1 MAIKEVSNIKD
12 QLVKLYPK
20 KAKVFETN
28 AEKYLTKLKRL
39 DADYTT
45 SLKEAK
51 QKSFVTQHAAFGY
64 LALDYGL
71 IQVPIAGLSPEEE
84 PSSGR
89 LAELKEY
96 VKKIRSIIFTL
107 KRMLMIKSQKLWPM
121 KLG

>member
-1 MAIKEVSNIKD
+1 M
-12 QLVKLYPK
+12 
-20 KAKVFETN
+20 
-28 AEKYLTKLKRL
+28 TKLKQL

>member
-1 MAIKEVSNIKD
+1 
-12 QLVKLYPK
+12 
-20 KAKVFETN
+20 ETN

-96 VKKIRSIIFTL
+96 VKKNKIN
-107 KRMLMIKSQKLWPM
+107 
-121 KLG
+121 

>member
-1 MAIKEVSNIKD
+1 
-12 QLVKLYPK
+12 
-20 KAKVFETN
+20 
-28 AEKYLTKLKRL
+28 L

-71 IQVPIAGLSPEEE
+71 KQVPIAGLSPEEE

-96 VKKIRSIIFTL
+96 VKKNKINYIYFEKNANDKIAKTL
-107 KRMLMIKSQKLWPM
+107 ANEAGIKLEVLNPLEKNKWIMVKIMFQ
-121 KLG
+121 

>member
-1 MAIKEVSNIKD
+1 M
-12 QLVKLYPK
+12 
-20 KAKVFETN
+20 
-28 AEKYLTKLKRL
+28 TKLKRL